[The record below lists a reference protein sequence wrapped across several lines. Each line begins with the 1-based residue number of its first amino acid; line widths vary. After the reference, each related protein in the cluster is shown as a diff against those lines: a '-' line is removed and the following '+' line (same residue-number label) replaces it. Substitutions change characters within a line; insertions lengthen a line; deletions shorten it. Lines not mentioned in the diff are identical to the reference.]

1 MKSLEV
7 VLDTNILV
15 AGLRSRR
22 GAAFKLLSLV
32 DSGRF
37 RLNLSVPLV
46 LEYEEVLF
54 RPESG
59 IRLPRRVIED
69 VVDYHCHVARHHQIF
84 FLWRPF
90 LKDPKDDMV
99 LELAVRAGCQFVIT
113 YNTRHF
119 VGIDRFGIQAL
130 IPAEFLRKIGVI
142 P

>member
-1 MKSLEV
+1 MKPPEI

-32 DSGRF
+32 DSGHF
-37 RLNLSVPLV
+37 SLNISVPLV
-46 LEYEEVLF
+46 LEYEEILL

-59 IRLPRRVIED
+59 IRLSRRVIED
-69 VVDYHCHVARHHQIF
+69 VVDYYCKVARHHQIF

-99 LELAVRAGCQFVIT
+99 LELAVRAGCQFIIT

-119 VGIDRFGIQAL
+119 VGIDHFGIQAL
-130 IPAEFLRKIGVI
+130 IPAEFLRKVGVI